1 MLKKLFTLLL
11 TILCCSGCGEEEDE
25 TVDITVMPAATAIG
39 ANTFGCLIDGW
50 VYVGGRYS
58 YTGGNGWFVYEK
70 TPSIAFVYNK
80 TSGKI
85 EAGVQVKRDVFIRFT
100 IASPQE
106 GEKVDFTNTQ
116 FNGEKLKDG
125 KVTIS
130 RFDQEKQ
137 IISGTFEGGRMEQG
151 RFDVRYQEV
160 ERPEPPEEPEENQ

>member
-1 MLKKLFTLLL
+1 MLKKLFFLL

-25 TVDITVMPAATAIG
+25 TVDITVMPAATTIG

-50 VYVGGRYS
+50 IYVGGRYS
-58 YTGGNGWFVYEK
+58 YTGSNGWLDYEK
-70 TPSIAFVYNK
+70 APSIAFVYNK
-80 TSGKI
+80 TSAKI
-85 EAGVQVKRDVFIRFT
+85 EAAVQVKRDVFIRFT

-106 GEKVDFTNTQ
+106 GEKATFTNTR
-116 FNGEKLKDG
+116 FDREKLKDG

-137 IISGTFEGGRMEQG
+137 IISGTFEGGRIEQG

-160 ERPEPPEEPEENQ
+160 ERPEFPEEPEENQ